1 VPYLARTNPPS
12 HPRTPFVGP
21 PPRSPARRSFS
32 SVGARIF
39 FLVRFPPPPPDLSV
53 LVVVLVARVTR
64 LGEATASLRLR
75 AAEAPLY
82 GASDQEEPHRLAPP
96 LAGARSSLPSAYSIR
111 RSFSSLRLR
120 GASVPCAPVRPQA
133 RKFALRHAAQA
144 LSTRALIGHVR
155 QAGSPERKKRHRGR
169 AREPRKRTREGTICL
184 KYI

>member
-1 VPYLARTNPPS
+1 M
-12 HPRTPFVGP
+12 
-21 PPRSPARRSFS
+21 
-32 SVGARIF
+32 
-39 FLVRFPPPPPDLSV
+39 
-53 LVVVLVARVTR
+53 
-64 LGEATASLRLR
+64 SLRLR
-75 AAEAPLY
+75 AAGAPLY
-82 GASDQEEPHRLAPP
+82 GASDQEGPHRLAPP

-169 AREPRKRTREGTICL
+169 AREPRKKDEIKGIICL